1 MAIYFSDGTSQSSA
15 AGGKILQVKTFQK
28 TDSATYTPDS
38 QLVFKDIGITLN
50 ITPSAN
56 TSKIL
61 VSFVLFGGFQGD
73 ASDHYFRIKRA
84 ISGGS
89 TSYITAADQGNRTGT
104 LFIGAMGNSESSG
117 DRPTI
122 STMSDYL
129 DDPFGGSGSV
139 AAVTYT
145 IQHTSHGAY
154 SFYLNR
160 SSDTDNSD
168 NREDGISWIVLKEV
182 GA

>member
-1 MAIYFSDGTSQSSA
+1 MAIKFADGTTQSSA

-28 TDSATYTPDS
+28 TDSASYSPDS
-38 QLVFKDIGITLN
+38 QLVFKDTGMTMN
-50 ITPSAN
+50 ITPSAT

-61 VSFVLFGGFQGD
+61 VSFTLFGDFGGD
-73 ASDHYFRIKRA
+73 ASNHYLRIKRS
-84 ISGGS
+84 ITGGS
-89 TSYITAADQGNRTGT
+89 TTYITAADQGNRTGT

-129 DDPFGGSGSV
+129 DSPSTTSEIY
-139 AAVTYT
+139 YT
-145 IQHTSHGAY
+145 IQHTSHGIGT
-154 SFYLNR
+154 FYLNR
-160 SSDTDNSD
+160 SSDTDNQD
-168 NREDGISWIVLKEV
+168 AREDGISWLVLKEV

>member
-28 TDSATYTPDS
+28 TDSASYSPDS
-38 QLVFKDIGITLN
+38 QLVFKDTGMTMN
-50 ITPSAN
+50 ITPSAT

-61 VSFVLFGGFQGD
+61 VSFTLFGDFSGD
-73 ASDHYFRIKRA
+73 ASNHYLRIKRS
-84 ISGGS
+84 ITGGS
-89 TSYITAADQGNRTGT
+89 TTYITAADQGNRTGT

-129 DDPFGGSGSV
+129 DSPSTTSEIY
-139 AAVTYT
+139 YT
-145 IQHTSHGAY
+145 IQHTSHGIGT
-154 SFYLNR
+154 FYLNR
-160 SSDTDNSD
+160 SSDTDNQD
-168 NREDGISWIVLKEV
+168 AREDGISWIVLKEV

>member
-38 QLVFKDIGITLN
+38 QLVFKDTGMTLS
-50 ITPSAN
+50 ITPSAT

-61 VSFVLFGGFQGD
+61 VSFTIFGDFSGN
-73 ASDHYFRIKRA
+73 ASDHYLRIKRA

-104 LFIGAMGNSESSG
+104 LFIGAMGNDESSG

-145 IQHTSHGAY
+145 VQHTSHGAA

-160 SSDTDNSD
+160 SSDTDNQD
-168 NREDGISWIVLKEV
+168 AREDGISWLVLKEV
-182 GA
+182 AA

>member
-1 MAIYFSDGTSQSSA
+1 MAIYFSDGTTQSSA

-28 TDSATYTPDS
+28 TDSATYSPDS
-38 QLVFKDIGITLN
+38 QLVFKDIGITMN
-50 ITPSAN
+50 ITPSAT

-61 VSFVLFGGFQGD
+61 VNFVLFGDFSGN
-73 ASDHYFRIKRA
+73 ASNHYFRVKRS
-84 ISGGS
+84 ITGGS

-129 DDPFGGSGSV
+129 DSPSTTS
-139 AAVTYT
+139 AITYT
-145 IQHTSHGAY
+145 IQHTSHGIGT
-154 SFYLNR
+154 FYLNR
-160 SSDTDNSD
+160 SSDTDNQD
-168 NREDGISWIVLKEV
+168 AREDGISWIVLKEV

>member
-1 MAIYFSDGTSQSSA
+1 MAIYFADGTSMSTA
-15 AGGKILQVKTFQK
+15 AGGKLLQVQTSQV
-28 TDSATYTPDS
+28 TSHTECTPNT
-38 QLVFKDIGITLN
+38 QLVFKDIPVSKA
-50 ITPSAN
+50 ITPSAT

-61 VSFVLFGGFQGD
+61 VSFLLFGET
-73 ASDHYFRIKRA
+73 SNNSKDHYFRVKRA

-129 DDPFGGSGSV
+129 DSPSTTS
-139 AAVTYT
+139 AITYT
-145 IQHTSHGAY
+145 IQHTSHGAG

-160 SSDTDNSD
+160 SSDTDNQD
-168 NREDGISWIVLKEV
+168 AREDGISWIVLKEV

>member
-50 ITPSAN
+50 ITPSAT

-73 ASDHYFRIKRA
+73 AANHYFRIKRA

-129 DDPFGGSGSV
+129 DSPSTTS
-139 AAVTYT
+139 AVTYT

>member
-1 MAIYFSDGTSQSSA
+1 MAIHFSDGTSQSSA

-73 ASDHYFRIKRA
+73 ASNHYFRIKRA

-129 DDPFGGSGSV
+129 DSPSTTS
-139 AAVTYT
+139 AVTYT

-154 SFYLNR
+154 TFYLNR
-160 SSDTDNSD
+160 SSDTDNADS
-168 NREDGISWIVLKEV
+168 REDGISWIVLKEV

>member
-1 MAIYFSDGTSQSSA
+1 MAIFFADGTSQTSA

-38 QLVFKDIGITLN
+38 QLVFKDTGMTLN

-73 ASDHYFRIKRA
+73 ASGHYFRIKRA

-89 TSYITAADQGNRTGT
+89 TTFITAADQGNRTGT
-104 LFIGAMGNSESSG
+104 LFIGAMGNYEADST
-117 DRPTI
+117 RPTI
-122 STMSDYL
+122 CTMSDYL
-129 DDPFGGSGSV
+129 DSPSTTS
-139 AAVTYT
+139 AVTYT
-145 IQHTSHGAY
+145 IQHTSHGAS
-154 SFYLNR
+154 SFFLNR
-160 SSDTDNSD
+160 SSSTDNQD
-168 NREDGISWIVLKEV
+168 QREDGISWIVLKEV
-182 GA
+182 AA

>member
-1 MAIYFSDGTSQSSA
+1 MAIHFADGTTQSSA

-28 TDSATYTPDS
+28 TDSTTHSPDS
-38 QLVFKDIGITLN
+38 QLVFKDTAITMN
-50 ITPSAN
+50 ITPSAT

-61 VSFVLFGGFQGD
+61 VSFMLFGDFSGN
-73 ASDHYFRIKRA
+73 ASNHYFRVKRS
-84 ISGGS
+84 ITGGS
-89 TSYITAADQGNRTGT
+89 TAYITAADQGNRTGT

-129 DDPFGGSGSV
+129 DSPSTTS
-139 AAVTYT
+139 AITYT
-145 IQHTSHGAY
+145 IQHTSHGIGT
-154 SFYLNR
+154 FYLNR
-160 SSDTDNSD
+160 SADTDD
-168 NREDGISWIVLKEV
+168 QDAREDGISWIVLKEV

>member
-1 MAIYFSDGTSQSSA
+1 MAINFADGTTQSSA

-38 QLVFKDIGITLN
+38 QLVFKDTGMTLS
-50 ITPSAN
+50 ITPSSSSN
-56 TSKIL
+56 KIL
-61 VSFVLFGGFQGD
+61 VSFMLFGGFGGN
-73 ASDHYFRIKRA
+73 ASSHYFRIKRA

-129 DDPFGGSGSV
+129 DSPSTTSEIY
-139 AAVTYT
+139 YT
-145 IQHTSHGAY
+145 VQHTSHGSQA
-154 SFYLNR
+154 FYLNR
-160 SSDTDNSD
+160 SSDTDNQD
-168 NREDGISWIVLKEV
+168 AREDGISWIVLKEV

>member
-1 MAIYFSDGTSQSSA
+1 MAIYFADGTSQTSA

-28 TDSATYTPDS
+28 TDSATYTPDT
-38 QLVFKDIGITLN
+38 QLVFKDTGMTLS
-50 ITPSAN
+50 ITPSAT

-73 ASDHYFRIKRA
+73 ASNHYFRIKRA

-104 LFIGAMGNSESSG
+104 LFIGAMGNSEGSG
-117 DRPTI
+117 DRATI
-122 STMSDYL
+122 CTMSDYL
-129 DDPFGGSGSV
+129 DSPSTTS
-139 AAVTYT
+139 AVTYT

-160 SSDTDNSD
+160 SSDTDNQD
-168 NREDGISWIVLKEV
+168 QREDGISWIVLKEV
-182 GA
+182 AA

>member
-1 MAIYFSDGTSQSSA
+1 MAIYFADGTSQSSA

-28 TDSATYTPDS
+28 TDSATYTPNS
-38 QLVFKDIGITLN
+38 QLVFKDTGMTLN

-73 ASDHYFRIKRA
+73 ASGHYFRIKRA

-129 DDPFGGSGSV
+129 DSPSTTS
-139 AAVTYT
+139 AVTYT

>member
-1 MAIYFSDGTSQSSA
+1 MAIYFADGTTQSSA

-28 TDSATYTPDS
+28 TDSASYSPDS
-38 QLVFKDIGITLN
+38 QLVFKDTGMTMN
-50 ITPSAN
+50 ITPSAT

-61 VSFVLFGGFQGD
+61 VSFTIFGDFSGN
-73 ASDHYFRIKRA
+73 ASDHYLRIKRA

-129 DDPFGGSGSV
+129 DSPSTTSEIY
-139 AAVTYT
+139 YT
-145 IQHTSHGAY
+145 IQHTSHGIGT
-154 SFYLNR
+154 FYLNR
-160 SSDTDNSD
+160 SSDTDNQD
-168 NREDGISWIVLKEV
+168 AREDGISWLVLKEV

>member
-1 MAIYFSDGTSQSSA
+1 MAIYFADGTSQTSA
-15 AGGKILQVKTFQK
+15 SGGKLLQVKTFQK
-28 TDSATYTPDS
+28 TDSATYSPDS
-38 QLVFKDIGITLN
+38 QLVFKDTGMTLN
-50 ITPSAN
+50 ITPSAT

-61 VSFVLFGGFQGD
+61 VSFTLFGDFSGD
-73 ASDHYFRIKRA
+73 ASNHYLRIKRA

-129 DDPFGGSGSV
+129 DSPSTTS
-139 AAVTYT
+139 AITYT
-145 IQHTSHGAY
+145 IQHTSHGIGT
-154 SFYLNR
+154 FYLNR
-160 SSDTDNSD
+160 SSDTDNQD
-168 NREDGISWIVLKEV
+168 AREDGISWIVLKEV

>member
-73 ASDHYFRIKRA
+73 AANHYFRIKRA

-129 DDPFGGSGSV
+129 DSPSTTS
-139 AAVTYT
+139 AVTYT

>member
-28 TDSATYTPDS
+28 TDSASYSPDS
-38 QLVFKDIGITLN
+38 QLVFKDTGMTMN
-50 ITPSAN
+50 ITPSAT

-61 VSFVLFGGFQGD
+61 VSFTLFGDFSGD
-73 ASDHYFRIKRA
+73 ASNHYLRIKRS
-84 ISGGS
+84 ITGGS
-89 TSYITAADQGNRTGT
+89 TTYITAADQGNRTGT

-129 DDPFGGSGSV
+129 DSPSTTSEIY
-139 AAVTYT
+139 YT
-145 IQHTSHGAY
+145 IQHTSHGIGT
-154 SFYLNR
+154 FYLNR
-160 SSDTDNSD
+160 SSDTDNQD
-168 NREDGISWIVLKEV
+168 AREDGISWLVLKEV